1 MKIKQIDTIV
11 LTNPIWW
18 ENYNMASKVRAEV
31 EQTINGGVIVYEQAL
46 LPSSENLDLSSGS
59 DTGWQTDTVKD
70 ALLTHVNA
78 SLGTTF
84 NVTTTDDTVIACR
97 YRHEAGAMSFERVV
111 DTLDSAYYTCQIKLA
126 KV

>member
-18 ENYNMASKVRAEV
+18 DNYNMASKVRAEV
-31 EQTINGGVIVYEQAL
+31 EQTIDGGVIVYEQAL
-46 LPSSENLDLSSGS
+46 LPSSENVDLSSGTE
-59 DTGWQTDTVKD
+59 TGWQTDVVKD
-70 ALLTHVNA
+70 SLLTHVNA

-84 NVTTTDDTVIACR
+84 NIITTDDTIIECR
-97 YRHEAGAMSFERVV
+97 YRHEAGAMSFERVIE
-111 DTLDSAYYTCQIKLA
+111 TLDSAYYTCQIKLA